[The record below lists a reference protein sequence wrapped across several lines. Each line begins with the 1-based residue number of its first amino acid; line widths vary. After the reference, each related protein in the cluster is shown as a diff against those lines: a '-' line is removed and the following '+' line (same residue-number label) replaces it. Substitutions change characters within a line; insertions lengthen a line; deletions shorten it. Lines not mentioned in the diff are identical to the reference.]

1 MVQYD
6 PAPNPNRVPFGSS
19 GDSGRDLI
27 FSFNID
33 ITRRGELKSC
43 YVMTDDKSWNR
54 LTEAFDLQIAF
65 TTATGDL
72 YRNAGISCAD

>member
-1 MVQYD
+1 
-6 PAPNPNRVPFGSS
+6 
-19 GDSGRDLI
+19 
-27 FSFNID
+27 
-33 ITRRGELKSC
+33 
-43 YVMTDDKSWNR
+43 MTDDESWKR